1 MSARLGMNEIAYE
14 SWKGKTFAQ
23 VTSKLQKNKIILGN
37 GSTLIFGARPI
48 PNYRRE
54 IVTNFT
60 TDENGIHTCSGNQRT
75 SLSVNQFEQPNG
87 YLVYSTYNA
96 ANNGLDI
103 GIDNVLDGKLI
114 KTKNQ
119 LNELPGCNSGIDI
132 SNCLSTQNNAL
143 KRTRR
148 SGILKKEYCSDTKQ
162 YLYSRHQTFKQCD
175 TPYLQSGGDPTANPG
190 SPEAVL
196 NTYISGGCVIDQ
208 NGKVAKCSVMYKP
221 NNFTYSQQGG
231 VDSSTRLDR
240 LKYDTLNTISGT
252 YKGAYGEAMVD
263 TLAYNVPSP
272 GYNIK
277 QIIGYPLTSVPVIE
291 KDGNVR
297 NCGYFR
303 SRR

>member
-14 SWKGKTFAQ
+14 SWKGKTFTQ
-23 VTSKLQKNKIILGN
+23 VTSKLQKNKITLGN
-37 GSTLIFGARPI
+37 GSSLIFSARAI

-60 TDENGIHTCSGNQRT
+60 TDANENRVCNKNQRA
-75 SLSVNQFEQPNG
+75 SLSLNQFEQPNG
-87 YLVYSTYNA
+87 YLVYSTYND
-96 ANNGLDI
+96 ANNGFDI
-103 GIDNVLDGKLI
+103 GIDNVLDGKI
-114 KTKNQ
+114 VKTKNQ
-119 LNELPGCNSGIDI
+119 LNELPGCNSGVDI

-143 KRTRR
+143 KRTRS
-148 SGILKKEYCSDTKQ
+148 SGILKKKYCSDTKQ
-162 YLYSRHQTFKQCD
+162 YLYSRHHTFKQCD
-175 TPYLQSGGDPTANPG
+175 THYLQSSGDPNAKPG
-190 SPEAVL
+190 SPEAIL

-208 NGKVAKCSVMYKP
+208 NGNVAKCSVMYKP

-252 YKGAYGEAMVD
+252 YKGVYGEAMAD

-272 GYNIK
+272 GYNAK

-291 KDGNVR
+291 KDGSVR
-297 NCGYFR
+297 KCRYFR
-303 SRR
+303 YRR